1 MSGITKEFFS
11 FDVANAYAA
20 LFSVMGREIKFTW
33 KDEGGVALL
42 TKLYALQNNISEA
55 QARTTLMTLGAS
67 FLMQQLAAERPQ
79 LMARTDALAAFVLK
93 PGTLTVTVK
102 AKNPNGLGIFDLAAA
117 SQDPLILLDKVDI
130 QAAAEKSEREP

>member
-20 LFSVMGREIKFTW
+20 LFSVMGREIKITW

-55 QARTTLMTLGAS
+55 QARTTLTLGAS

-79 LMARTDALAAFVLK
+79 LKGATDALAAFVLK
-93 PGTLTVTVK
+93 PGTLTLTVK

-130 QAAAEKSEREP
+130 QAAAE